1 MMLHA
6 MRRARPL
13 CQGLRV
19 GNAVAVQHRSMS
31 MTSMFSGL
39 MSGLGG
45 LTGMKMPEGVKPEE
59 AQRMAAKMMQNPEL
73 VQMMQ
78 DPKFQVCFVFLPS
91 EGGLRDACRGRAGR
105 GREVTKRAPKIS
117 VERGHRVYLAG
128 GTLGVTDRTQVIMKD
143 VMASGGN
150 SVALMKHMA

>member
-1 MMLHA
+1 
-6 MRRARPL
+6 
-13 CQGLRV
+13 
-19 GNAVAVQHRSMS
+19 

-78 DPKFQVCFVFLPS
+78 DPKFQV
-91 EGGLRDACRGRAGR
+91 
-105 GREVTKRAPKIS
+105 
-117 VERGHRVYLAG
+117 
-128 GTLGVTDRTQVIMKD
+128 IMKD

-150 SVALMKHMA
+150 SVALMKHMANSESRDMLMKLTTLLKELQAQDAAAK